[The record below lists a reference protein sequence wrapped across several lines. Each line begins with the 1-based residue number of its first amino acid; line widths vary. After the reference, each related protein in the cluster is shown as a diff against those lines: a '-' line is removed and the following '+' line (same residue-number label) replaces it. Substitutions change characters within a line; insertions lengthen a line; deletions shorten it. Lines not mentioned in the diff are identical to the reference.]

1 MIQPSA
7 LNFLIVMAFVIIGM
21 FLWRS
26 AAAKLSDGATGQ
38 AMGAIM

>member
-21 FLWRS
+21 FFWRS
-26 AAAKLSDGATGQ
+26 FAARWCDRPVGQ
-38 AMGAIM
+38 AMGSIM